1 MRTSLRLL
9 VLVASL
15 LATNSILALGADP
28 TSPERVHPSLAH
40 RKPLIHR
47 IVLLPARVEM
57 FEVQAGGME
66 KMEDWAA
73 DAKAHLLA
81 SLQDHLKAKA
91 SLTLDL
97 IEEGRLAPDQE
108 QALSGMQSMYEAVRQ
123 SIVQHTYPGRP
134 DNPVNHLFDHKVDQ
148 FDYSLGEDVRALSK
162 DAHAYLAIQ
171 VLDYRRSK
179 GLIALQAGAMIAG
192 ALLGVV
198 PVPRGMP
205 TESSLSL
212 IDAETGD
219 ILWFYRFQSAYDVRD
234 RQGADQLLDEAFRS
248 FPLP

>member
-1 MRTSLRLL
+1 
-9 VLVASL
+9 
-15 LATNSILALGADP
+15 
-28 TSPERVHPSLAH
+28 
-40 RKPLIHR
+40 
-47 IVLLPARVEM
+47 M
-57 FEVQAGGME
+57 FEMQAGGME

-81 SLQDHLKAKA
+81 SLQDHLKTKA
-91 SLTLDL
+91 SLTLDFL
-97 IEEGRLAPDQE
+97 EEGRLAPDQE
-108 QALSGMQSMYEAVRQ
+108 QALSGAQSMYEAVRQ
-123 SIVQHTYPGRP
+123 SIVQHAYPGRS
-134 DNPVNHLFDHKVDQ
+134 DNPDSHLFVHKVSQ

-198 PVPRGMP
+198 PIPQGLP

-219 ILWFYRFQSAYDVRD
+219 ILWFYRVQSAYDVRD
-234 RQGADQLLDEAFRS
+234 RQGADQLMDEAFRS